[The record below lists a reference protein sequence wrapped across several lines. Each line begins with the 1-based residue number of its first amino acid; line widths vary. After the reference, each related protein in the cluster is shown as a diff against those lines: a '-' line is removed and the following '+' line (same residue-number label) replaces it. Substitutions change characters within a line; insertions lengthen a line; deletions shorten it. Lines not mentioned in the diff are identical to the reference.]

1 MRFPALRTLLATAL
15 LSLASPALSAET
27 WLYAATPA
35 WSLGWNLSG
44 LAWKFDKVSGTM
56 LIYSPDPTPLQGKNV
71 HWVLQDFT
79 MDCKARTYQT
89 ENTIFYGPDRKMIDA
104 VFGGNVKPLE
114 KSTPEY
120 VLAYVLCDGGT
131 LSDTTV
137 KEAPSADQ
145 AMIAMA
151 VVPPRP

>member
-1 MRFPALRTLLATAL
+1 
-15 LSLASPALSAET
+15 
-27 WLYAATPA
+27 
-35 WSLGWNLSG
+35 
-44 LAWKFDKVSGTM
+44 
-56 LIYSPDPTPLQGKNV
+56 
-71 HWVLQDFT
+71 
-79 MDCKARTYQT
+79 
-89 ENTIFYGPDRKMIDA
+89 MIDA

>member
-1 MRFPALRTLLATAL
+1 MRFPALQTLLASAL
-15 LSLASPALSAET
+15 LSLPFPALAAET

-44 LAWKFDKVSGTM
+44 LSWKFEKVSGTL
-56 LIYSPDPTPLQGKNV
+56 LIYSPDPTPLQGKKV

-79 MDCKARTYQT
+79 MDCKARTFQPET
-89 ENTIFYGPDRKMIDA
+89 TIFYGPDRKLIDS
-104 VFGGNVKPLE
+104 VFGGDVKPLE
-114 KSTPEY
+114 KGTPDY
-120 VLAYVLCDGGT
+120 VLSYILCDGGT
-131 LSDTTV
+131 LSDATV
-137 KEAPSADQ
+137 KEATSAEQ